1 MLIPDYVTGEQ
12 DGNPQ
17 ITSKLLFP
25 FMFPV
30 AVSSL
35 ELEGR
40 KLILDGGSRQ
50 SPESTSPAMFC
61 LALVCNQSLKMQREF
76 GEVIFFF
83 SVVSVCFQVLH
94 HHHHLST
101 VTPADL

>member
-1 MLIPDYVTGEQ
+1 
-12 DGNPQ
+12 
-17 ITSKLLFP
+17 
-25 FMFPV
+25 MFPV

-40 KLILDGGSRQ
+40 KLILAGGSQQ

-61 LALVCNQSLKMQREF
+61 LALVCNQSLKMQGEI
-76 GEVIFFF
+76 GEVIFF
-83 SVVSVCFQVLH
+83 SMVSVRFQVVR